1 MLCGQRPVAPSCES
15 VYVVVVVVELR
26 RIGDEFCMTQ
36 QTLASRPTLG
46 LLVNIAI
53 AFCLVQDSLADAK
66 VTARQQCVY
75 EGP

>member
-15 VYVVVVVVELR
+15 VYVVVVVELR
-26 RIGDEFCMTQ
+26 RIGDEFRMTQ